1 MVCEVNGSHSIE
13 LKDFTMQQL
22 NSIQHHQYARA
33 KSACE
38 HFGISRSTLWLWCK
52 TRKGFP
58 TPLRAGPK
66 VTLFDIAAI
75 DSFIKADA
83 AK

>member
-1 MVCEVNGSHSIE
+1 MAATATVQGTTQ
-13 LKDFTMQQL
+13 KP
-22 NSIQHHQYARA
+22 QYARA
-33 KSACE
+33 KFACA
-38 HFGISRSTLWLWCK
+38 HFGISRSTLWQWCK

-66 VTLFDIAAI
+66 VTLFDLAAI

>member
-1 MVCEVNGSHSIE
+1 MTATSMVQGTAQ
-13 LKDFTMQQL
+13 KP
-22 NSIQHHQYARA
+22 QHARA
-33 KSACE
+33 KSACA
-38 HFGISRSTLWLWCK
+38 HFGISRSTLWQWCK

-58 TPLRAGPK
+58 TSLRAGPK
-66 VTLFDIAAI
+66 VTLFDLAAI

>member
-1 MVCEVNGSHSIE
+1 ME
-13 LKDFTMQQL
+13 LEMKMIATVQGTAQKP
-22 NSIQHHQYARA
+22 QYARA
-33 KSACE
+33 KSACA
-38 HFGISRSTLWLWCK
+38 HFGISRSTLWQWCK

-58 TPLRAGPK
+58 IPLRAGPK
-66 VTLFDIAAI
+66 VTLFDLAAI